1 MLYLSHPSSLAHDP
15 RAFMPEHPDIPERLE
30 AIEAAMD
37 AVAWLGCERRLAPQA
52 LERELTL
59 VHRPA
64 VVHAI
69 RDLCLGGGGEIDAD
83 TYVGE
88 TSFVAA
94 LHAAGGAAA
103 LARAL
108 VTGEATSG
116 FCAVRPSGH
125 HAEPDRAMGFCLF
138 NNVAVAAAV
147 AIEQLG
153 LERVMIIDWDVHHG
167 NGTAEAFRHRRDVLF
182 ASIHQSGLYPG
193 TGSLSDV
200 GSGEGYGYTVN
211 VPVPVGSDEE
221 VWLSVLEHVIVPV
234 GLEYRPQ
241 LVLISAG
248 FDAHRDDPLGGCR
261 LESESFARMA
271 RLVRDL
277 AAEVGA
283 PIGAVLE
290 GGYDTAAL
298 AESVLLTIRALEGD
312 GEADSIAPESIV
324 TPRAAAHVG
333 HHWAL

>member
-1 MLYLSHPSSLAHDP
+1 MLFYSHPSSLAHDP
-15 RAFMPEHPDIPERLE
+15 RAFMPEHPDIPERLQ
-30 AIEAAMD
+30 AIEEAMESTGW
-37 AVAWLGCERRLAPQA
+37 AGCERRQAPEA
-52 LERELTL
+52 RESELML
-59 VHRPA
+59 VHTRGH
-64 VVHAI
+64 VSTV
-69 RDLCLGGGGEIDAD
+69 RELCLGGGGAIDAD
-83 TYVGE
+83 TFVGE
-88 TSFVAA
+88 TSYVAA

-108 VTGEATSG
+108 VAGESAVGFSAT
-116 FCAVRPSGH
+116 RPSGH
-125 HAEPDRAMGFCLF
+125 HAEPGRAMGFCLF

-147 AIEQLG
+147 AIAELG

-200 GSGEGYGYTVN
+200 GSGDGYGYTIN
-211 VPVPVGSDEE
+211 VPVPRGSDEE

-234 GLEYRPQ
+234 GIEYGPQ
-241 LVLISAG
+241 LIMISAG
-248 FDAHRDDPLGGCR
+248 FDAHRHDPLGECQ

-277 AAEVGA
+277 GGEVGA
-283 PIGAVLE
+283 PVGAVLE
-290 GGYDTAAL
+290 GGYDIPSL
-298 AESVLLTIRALEGD
+298 AESVLSTIGALQGN
-312 GEADSIAPESIV
+312 GEADSIAPEQVV
-324 TPRAAAHVG
+324 TPRAAAHIG

>member
-37 AVAWLGCERRLAPQA
+37 AAGWLGCERRPAPQA

-59 VHRPA
+59 VHRPS
-64 VVHAI
+64 VVHTI

-108 VTGEATSG
+108 VTGEAGTG

-147 AIEQLG
+147 AIDQLG
-153 LERVMIIDWDVHHG
+153 LERVMILDWDVHHG

-211 VPVPVGSDEE
+211 VPVPAGSEEE

-271 RLVRDL
+271 CLVRDL

-290 GGYDTAAL
+290 GGYDTTAL
-298 AESVLLTIRALEGD
+298 AESVLLTIRALGGE
-312 GEADSIAPESIV
+312 GEADSIAPESII